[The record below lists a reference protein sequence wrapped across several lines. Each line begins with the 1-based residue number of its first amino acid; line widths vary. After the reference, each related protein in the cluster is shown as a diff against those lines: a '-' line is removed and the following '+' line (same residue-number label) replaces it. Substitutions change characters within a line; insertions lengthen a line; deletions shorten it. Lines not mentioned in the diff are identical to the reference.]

1 MWDDDGF
8 GWDEA
13 EVVIHKRMDSRA
25 LETSSEGDKTFTL
38 AHGQVFLQVSFILDP
53 GCYDMSTITERQS
66 SSGGGWAIVQVFSDF
81 NTNLK
86 RRTLGG
92 DDANWLCTAGFTLP
106 KRCKDNPT
114 AMDCQDQ
121 ERAKIELKNRGIAVP
136 STSPTPQVDPN
147 PQPQTVQTDTGD
159 SGTDPVVFGVAGA
172 LILSAVAV
180 GATVLTMR
188 RRRRLS
194 LEEDDNPWV
203 TNTPLSPPTMK
214 VVRAMDGNSH
224 LVE

>member
-38 AHGQVFLQVSFILDP
+38 APGQVFLQVSFILDP

-121 ERAKIELKNRGIAVP
+121 ERAKSELKNRGIAVP
-136 STSPTPQVDPN
+136 SPSPTAQVD

-159 SGTDPVVFGVAGA
+159 SSTDPVVYGVAGA

>member
-53 GCYDMSTITERQS
+53 GCYDISTITERQS

-121 ERAKIELKNRGIAVP
+121 ERAKSELKNRGIAVP
-136 STSPTPQVDPN
+136 SPSPTAQVD

-159 SGTDPVVFGVAGA
+159 SSTDPVVYGVAGA

>member
-38 AHGQVFLQVSFILDP
+38 AHGQVFLQVSFNLDP

-136 STSPTPQVDPN
+136 SPSPTAQVDPK
-147 PQPQTVQTDTGD
+147 PQTVQTDTGN